1 MDPRN
6 YSPDLMWIDY
16 SEVNSLGRVRAHV
29 VRDRRRRASWEE
41 KKIMEGLKRRLQNGN
56 IISTDAPSNSMDKQ
70 LDLAAGYSERL
81 GGGRLDPFATYPV
94 ESTIYI
100 LDLLDYCKL

>member
-16 SEVNSLGRVRAHV
+16 SEVNSLRRVRAHV

-41 KKIMEGLKRRLQNGN
+41 KKIMESLQKRLQVSKTISVDTPSDSEDPRHN
-56 IISTDAPSNSMDKQ
+56 IATV
-70 LDLAAGYSERL
+70 YSEL
-81 GGGRLDPFATYPV
+81 LSGGRRDPFVTYPV
-94 ESTIYI
+94 ESTTNM
-100 LDLLDYCKL
+100 LELLDYCKS